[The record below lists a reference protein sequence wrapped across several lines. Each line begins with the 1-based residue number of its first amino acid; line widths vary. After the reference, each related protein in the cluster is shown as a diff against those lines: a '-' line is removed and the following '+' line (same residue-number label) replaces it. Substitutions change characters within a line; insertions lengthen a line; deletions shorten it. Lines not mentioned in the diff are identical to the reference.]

1 MAYPWAERHEKDERT
16 VIPEEAV
23 SRVLAGIDIVQLIGR
38 YLPLKPA
45 GRYYKALC
53 PFHNEKTPSFTV
65 NPERQIFHCFG
76 CGEGGDAIGFLMK
89 QERWSF
95 PEAIRSL
102 ADQAGISLPERLH
115 GSTGSGTGQNEHA
128 RLGLLEI
135 HKTAADFFRRQL
147 QHQTGGAAAREYQR
161 SRGISDAVVEQF
173 GLGYAAAAWD
183 GLLRHLLHRGFS
195 KKQVEEAGLAL
206 PRKDGS
212 GAYDRFRNRLMIP
225 IYDPTGH
232 VIAFGGRVLDD
243 SLPKYLNSPETP
255 LYKKGAH
262 LFGLHVAASAIRDRG
277 SAVVVEGYF
286 DLIALHAHGIQHS
299 VAVLG
304 TALTTQQIALLR
316 RYTTRAFLAFD
327 PDPAG
332 IAAARRCVESLLNS
346 GLDWRVI
353 LLPDGEDPDRFLRK
367 RGPSAFAD
375 ALAQSKDLIEFLLD
389 RKVSGFDLT
398 SPEGQAEAVNAVL
411 PLLGAVGNE
420 ITRQRYTEKLARR
433 VSLSNDAIIRE
444 LNLQVKGRK
453 RDPIPPTLQSR
464 GLPSIEWKLIH
475 LALHHPGAADR
486 IRKSVRPD
494 ELEDRTLRRIFQLA
508 VMGPETGRGATPLAT
523 VEPEAQRVLTQL
535 LATDLGEYD
544 GEEAIEQAL
553 SDYLTR
559 LTIRREREKGEELR
573 RQMDAAERA
582 GDHAAVE
589 RLQTQFLALNRDRTR
604 SHVPASR

>member
-1 MAYPWAERHEKDERT
+1 MSGL
-16 VIPEEAV
+16 ISEEAV
-23 SRVLAGIDIVQLIGR
+23 SQVLAGTDIVQLIGR

-45 GRYYKALC
+45 GRHYKTLC

-89 QERWSF
+89 QEHLNF

-102 ADQAGISLPERLH
+102 ADRAGISLPARLRAH
-115 GSTGSGTGQNEHA
+115 AGSETGQSERA
-128 RLGLLEI
+128 RLGILEI
-135 HKTAADFFRRQL
+135 HKTAADFFRHQL
-147 QHQTGGAAAREYQR
+147 QHQTVGATARGYLKN
-161 SRGISDAVVEQF
+161 RGIPDSTVEQF
-173 GLGYAAAAWD
+173 GLGYAAASWD
-183 GLLRHLLHRGFS
+183 GLLRHLVRKGFS

-225 IYDPTGH
+225 ISDSTGQ

-243 SLPKYLNSPETP
+243 SLPKYMNSPETP
-255 LYKKGAH
+255 IYKKGAH
-262 LFGLHVAASAIRDRG
+262 LFGLHLAASAIRDRG

-286 DLIALHAHGIQHS
+286 DLIALHVHGMQHT

-304 TALTTQQIALLR
+304 TALTAQQIALLR
-316 RYTTRAFLAFD
+316 RYASRAVLVFD

-353 LLPDGEDPDRFLRK
+353 LLPDGEDPDRFLRN

-375 ALAQSKDLIEFLLD
+375 ALTQSKDLMEFLLD

-411 PLLGAVGNE
+411 PLLGAVDNE
-420 ITRQRYTEKLARR
+420 ITRQRYMEKLARR
-433 VSLSNDAIIRE
+433 VSLSNDAIVRE
-444 LNLQVKGRK
+444 LNLHVKGHR
-453 RDPIPPTLQSR
+453 RDTMPLTLQPK
-464 GLPSIEWKLIH
+464 GLPSIEWKLVH
-475 LALHHPGAADR
+475 LALHHSGAASR
-486 IRKSVRPD
+486 VRESVRPE
-494 ELEDRTLRRIFQLA
+494 ELEDQTLRKIFQHA
-508 VMGPETGRGATPLAT
+508 IMGPETGRRAISLTM
-523 VEPEAQRVLTQL
+523 VEPEAQRVLTRL

-559 LTIRREREKGEELR
+559 ITVRREREKGEQLR
-573 RQMDAAERA
+573 RQMEVAERA
-582 GDHAAVE
+582 GDHATVAH
-589 RLQTQFLALNRDRTR
+589 LQAQFLALSRDRP
-604 SHVPASR
+604 HASGQYHRTSR